1 MYDDSTL
8 TLGYEL
14 EVFYVNADYEWRH
27 SAVDSKRSIPPL
39 DLPTD
44 LGNKVIFIDLNNT
57 QFKFYFA
64 LSYQKR
70 AT

>member
-1 MYDDSTL
+1 MNDVTQQ
-8 TLGYEL
+8 
-14 EVFYVNADYEWRH
+14 
-27 SAVDSKRSIPPL
+27 SIPPL